1 MGSEGYLIN
10 QFLAA
15 RTNDRTDAWGGTAA
29 TSGCGSRSRSCAGSR
44 ELVGADFPI
53 VYRISLLDL
62 VEGGQTWD
70 EVVELAH
77 ALRGGRRHRASTPAS
92 AGTRRGCRRSSPRCR
107 RGAWRSATARLK
119 AEVSVPVCAS
129 NRINTPELAE

>member
-15 RTNDRTDAWGGTAA
+15 RTNDRTDAWGGTSEQADA
-29 TSGCGSRSRSCAGSR
+29 VPGRDRAPDPGAGR
-44 ELVGADFPI
+44 RRLPI

-77 ALRGGRRHRASTPAS
+77 ALEEAGVDRPQHRHRLA
-92 AGTRRGCRRSSPRCR
+92 
-107 RGAWRSATARLK
+107 RGAGADDHHPGPAR
-119 AEVSVPVCAS
+119 
-129 NRINTPELAE
+129 RLAPGRPRG